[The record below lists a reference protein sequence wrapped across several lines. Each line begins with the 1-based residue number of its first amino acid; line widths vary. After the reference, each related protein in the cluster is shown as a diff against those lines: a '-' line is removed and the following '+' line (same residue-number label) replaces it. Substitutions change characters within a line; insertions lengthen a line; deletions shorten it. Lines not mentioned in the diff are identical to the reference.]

1 MKFASTVIL
10 HQCLEYKIKDCM
22 EILVNKERKCWFDG
36 NCMKMHYYRVI
47 LRTLFNI
54 T

>member
-10 HQCLEYKIKDCM
+10 HQFVVQVKDCI

-36 NCMKMHYYRVI
+36 NCMKMHYYRAI